1 MKFAIR
7 KVLFFL
13 GWSLVRLTQLK
24 ELWAAQDTQILISEQ
39 LERLRLFQET
49 PLGSEMS
56 ILYLNNYKNI
66 KSQLLQEVFVLSV
79 LQGKRGG
86 YFIEAGASDG
96 IDCSNTYL
104 LEKSFGWSG
113 LLVEPSDT
121 QFSQLSSNRNS
132 TLTNAALWSE
142 SDLKL
147 QFTETHSPG
156 LSTITSLK
164 DMDFLSKERT
174 VFKEYEVK
182 TISLTDLVKRND
194 APHVI
199 DYLSLD
205 TEGSEYEIL
214 KYFDFS
220 NYSFNV
226 ISVEHAW
233 NELNRKLI
241 TTLLQN
247 SGYIQIRAELTEYDS
262 WYIERK
268 LFKKLKERGM
278 DCLVP
283 LD

>member
-1 MKFAIR
+1 M
-7 KVLFFL
+7 
-13 GWSLVRLTQLK
+13 
-24 ELWAAQDTQILISEQ
+24 SEQ

-49 PLGSEMS
+49 PLGPEMS
-56 ILYLNNYKNI
+56 FFYLNNFKDI
-66 KSQLLQEVFVLSV
+66 KSQLLQEVYTLSV
-79 LQGKRGG
+79 LEGKKGG
-86 YFIEAGASDG
+86 CFIEAGASDG

-113 LLVEPSDT
+113 LLVEPSGT
-121 QFSQLSSNRNS
+121 SFKRLSSNRS
-132 TLTNAALWSE
+132 SMITNAALWSE

-147 QFTETHSPG
+147 QFTETNSPG

-164 DMDFLSKERT
+164 DMDFLSRDRT
-174 VFKEYEVK
+174 VFKEYEVN
-182 TISLTDLVKRND
+182 TISLTDLVRRNN

-214 KYFDFS
+214 KDFDFS

-233 NELNRKLI
+233 NEMNRKMV

-247 SGYIQIRAELTEYDS
+247 NGYFQIRAELTEYES
-262 WYIERK
+262 WFIGGK
-268 LFKKLKERGM
+268 LFEKFKERGIKS
-278 DCLVP
+278 LVQ

>member
-214 KYFDFS
+214 KDFDFS

-233 NELNRKLI
+233 NALNRKLV

-247 SGYIQIRAELTEYDS
+247 RGYIQIRAELTEYES
-262 WYIERK
+262 WFIERK
-268 LFKKLKERGM
+268 LFDKLKERGM
-278 DCLVP
+278 KCLVP